1 MAYRL
6 PNGFGSVY
14 KLSGNRRKPWAARKT
29 VGWKD
34 NGQPVYAFVG
44 YYTTR
49 TEALTA
55 LSDYNKDPYDLHISS
70 ITFEELYDKWSDE
83 HFKKISDSSI
93 KAYSAAYKCCSPLY
107 RTRVVDIKLD
117 HLQRAI
123 DGSGKNSPTLKN
135 VKNMF
140 GLMWDYAVVH
150 EIVPPDKRKIIHYL
164 DITKAGNPNK
174 VDRAPFTKEE
184 IDRLWKSEPGNEY
197 ISAVLIMIY
206 TGMRIG
212 ELLDLRKEEVHL
224 EERWINV
231 RRSKTAAGVR
241 EVPIAE
247 KIVPFIG
254 RWLQN
259 QTDMLICAGSGVPM
273 SYYVFREN
281 YWTGIMETL
290 GMEKHRPHDTR
301 HTCVSMLTET
311 GADPRIIRQIVGHKG
326 QGVTEAVYTHVD
338 LPAKLEAINKI

>member
-1 MAYRL
+1 MRL
-6 PNGFGSVY
+6 PNSFGSVY
-14 KLSGNRRKPWAARKT
+14 KLSGKRRRPWCARKT
-29 VGWKD
+29 TGWKD
-34 NGQPVYAFVG
+34 NGQPIYAFIG
-44 YYTTR
+44 YYATR

-55 LSDYNKDPYDLHISS
+55 LSDYNKDPYDIHADTM
-70 ITFEELYDKWSDE
+70 TFRELYEKWSEE
-83 HFKKISDSSI
+83 HFQKISGSSV
-93 KAYSAAYKCCSPLY
+93 KAYSAAYKCCASLY
-107 RTRVVDIKLD
+107 KMKVVDIKLD

-123 DGSGKNSPTLKN
+123 DSSGKNSPTLKN
-135 VKNMF
+135 IKNMF

-150 EIVPPDKRKIIHYL
+150 EIVSPEKRKMIHYV

-174 VDRAPFTKEE
+174 VDRSPFTKEE
-184 IDRLWKSEPGNEY
+184 IEKLWKAEAGNEY
-197 ISAVLIMIY
+197 ISVVLIMIY
-206 TGMRIG
+206 TGLRIG
-212 ELLDLRKEEVHL
+212 ELLDLQKEDVHL
-224 EERWINV
+224 EERWINI
-231 RRSKTAAGVR
+231 RRSKTTAGVR

-247 KIVPFIG
+247 KIVPLV
-254 RWLQN
+254 RKWMSK
-259 QTDMLICAGSGVPM
+259 DCDRLICNSSGSHM

-281 YWTGIMETL
+281 YWMSLMETL

>member
-1 MAYRL
+1 M
-6 PNGFGSVY
+6 
-14 KLSGNRRKPWAARKT
+14 
-29 VGWKD
+29 
-34 NGQPVYAFVG
+34 
-44 YYTTR
+44 
-49 TEALTA
+49 
-55 LSDYNKDPYDLHISS
+55 
-70 ITFEELYDKWSDE
+70 
-83 HFKKISDSSI
+83 
-93 KAYSAAYKCCSPLY
+93 KAYSAAYKCCAFLY
-107 RTRVVDIKLD
+107 KMKVVDIKLD

-123 DGSGKNSPTLKN
+123 DSSGKNSPTLKN
-135 VKNMF
+135 IKNMF

-150 EIVPPDKRKIIHYL
+150 EIVSAEKRKMIHYV

-184 IDRLWKSEPGNEY
+184 IDKLWKAEAGNDY
-197 ISAVLIMIY
+197 ISVVLIMIY
-206 TGMRIG
+206 TGLRIG
-212 ELLDLRKEEVHL
+212 ELLDLQKEDVHL

-231 RRSKTAAGVR
+231 RKSKTTAGVR

-247 KIVPFIG
+247 KIVPLV
-254 RWLQN
+254 RKWMSK
-259 QTDMLICAGSGVPM
+259 DCDRLICNSSGSHM

-281 YWTGIMETL
+281 YWMSLMETL

>member
-1 MAYRL
+1 MRL
-6 PNGFGSVY
+6 PNSFGSVY
-14 KLSGNRRKPWAARKT
+14 KLSGHRRRPWCARKT
-29 VGWKD
+29 TGWKD
-34 NGQPVYAFVG
+34 NGQPIYAFIG
-44 YYTTR
+44 YYATR

-55 LSDYNKDPYDLHISS
+55 LGDYNKDPYDVHADTM
-70 ITFEELYDKWSDE
+70 TFQELFEKWSDE
-83 HFKKISDSSI
+83 HFKKISGSSV
-93 KAYSAAYKCCSPLY
+93 KAYSAAYKCCASLY
-107 RTRVVDIKLD
+107 KMKVVDIKLD

-123 DGSGKNSPTLKN
+123 DSSGKNTPTLKN

-150 EIVPPDKRKIIHYL
+150 EIVSAEKRKMIHYV

-174 VDRAPFTKEE
+174 VDRSPFTKEE
-184 IDRLWKSEPGNEY
+184 IDKLWKAEAGNDY
-197 ISAVLIMIY
+197 ISVVLIMIY
-206 TGMRIG
+206 TGLRIG
-212 ELLDLRKEEVHL
+212 ELLDLQKEDVHL

-231 RRSKTAAGVR
+231 RKSKTAAGVR

-247 KIVPFIG
+247 KIAPLVEK
-254 RWLQN
+254 WLQKP
-259 QTDMLICAGSGVPM
+259 TDMFICAGSGVPM

-281 YWTGIMETL
+281 YWKGIMDL
-290 GMEKHRPHDTR
+290 IGMDHRPHDTR

-326 QGVTEAVYTHVD
+326 QGVTEAIYTHVD